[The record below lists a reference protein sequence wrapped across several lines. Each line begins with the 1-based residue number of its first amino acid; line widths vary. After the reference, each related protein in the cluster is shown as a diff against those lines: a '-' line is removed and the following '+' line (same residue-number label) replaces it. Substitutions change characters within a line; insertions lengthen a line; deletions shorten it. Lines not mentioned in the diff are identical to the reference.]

1 MIARTV
7 SVNKT
12 VDRCFYQYLLAF
24 LFISSTS
31 SALAEQ
37 SYEFDES
44 FVKHLPG
51 VKVDVS
57 RYKNGNPVDP
67 GIYTLDIFLNGR
79 QVSRDNVRVIKKGNE
94 TRACLSYDL
103 VKTLALKDSVFSAQQ
118 VEALRSGKQCLVLED
133 TIENSHAAINSADMQ
148 INISI
153 PQIYL
158 LRSARGYVAPE
169 FWDKGETAFTLN
181 YSTNYYRS
189 VYNGGR
195 EYDSFYG
202 RALAGFN
209 VGGWMFRHDGA
220 LSWQRQQGSE
230 YHHYDDT
237 NTYVMRDIP
246 QLKSRLLLG
255 EGNTSGELFDTLS
268 FRGAQLLTVDQMWP
282 DSQRGYA
289 PEIRGTARTNAQVT
303 VSQNGNKIYETT
315 VPPGAFNI
323 TDLYPTGYGGD
334 LDVTIKEADGSE
346 THFSVPYAAMARLK
360 RPGMTYYSLT
370 GGVSRRANM
379 SYTPSIYQG
388 TIQHG
393 FTNSLTGYSG
403 ILGSQNYTSVLLGG
417 AFGLPVGAI
426 SLDIT
431 GAETKYGDEK
441 KEGVSYRAT
450 YSKKISQTNTNFTL
464 AAYRFSSSGYYSF
477 DNALQLNNYYKKH
490 GNNGTDNYL
499 SRPKQRFSMS
509 ASQNFGDS
517 FGSVYLTGFIQN
529 YWETTGT
536 NTQFQLSYNNT
547 LGQIS
552 YTFSANRL
560 IYATG
565 EHDTQLA
572 LDFSLPLGRNNKN
585 HITGSATHTKDGI
598 SAQTAINGSLGDHN
612 QYSYNVGVARDADNN
627 KSGSVSGQYRSPYNT
642 LAASYTKGKNYY
654 SASGGVSGAI
664 VALPDSLTFSAYQ
677 SSTYAVVNAEDAGG
691 ARVLGYPNIVLN
703 GSGRAVVPNLSP
715 YRINELAID
724 PKGIPLDVE
733 LETTQQRVTPIEG
746 AVVRLD
752 YKTSKGKPLLI
763 RANQLNGNAL
773 PFGASVADEN
783 GNPITTVSQGGQ
795 IYVRLNKDVSRL
807 HVSWGNTSM
816 EKCLV
821 NLESGEIEPSEN
833 KTLARLTTTCSG
845 DRSQPVRYV
854 SNSATDNE
862 NQG

>member
-1 MIARTV
+1 MMARTV
-7 SVNKT
+7 SVDKS
-12 VDRCFYQYLLAF
+12 VGRHFYRSFLALF
-24 LFISSTS
+24 LTTAITT
-31 SALAEQ
+31 AWAET

-44 FVKHLPG
+44 FVRHLPG
-51 VKVDVS
+51 VKIDVS
-57 RYKNGNPVDP
+57 RYANGNPVEP
-67 GIYTLDIFLNGR
+67 GVYALDIFLNGR
-79 QVSRDNVRVIKKGNE
+79 QVSRDNVRVIREGNE

-103 VKTLALKDSVFSAQQ
+103 VKNLAIKDSVFNAQQ
-118 VEALRSGKQCLVLED
+118 AEALRSGKQCLVLEE
-133 TIENSHAAINSADMQ
+133 IVENSHAAINSADMQ
-148 INISI
+148 MDISI

-181 YSTNYYRS
+181 YNTNYYRS
-189 VYNGGR
+189 VYSGGR

-230 YHHYDDT
+230 YHHYDDI

-255 EGNTSGELFDTLS
+255 EGNTSGEIFDTAS
-268 FRGAQLLTVDQMWP
+268 FRGVQLSTVDQMWP

-289 PEIRGTARTNAQVT
+289 PEIRGVARTNAQVT
-303 VSQNGNKIYETT
+303 VSQNGNKIYEST
-315 VPPGAFNI
+315 VSPGAFNI

-346 THFSVPYAAMARLK
+346 TRFSVPYAAMARLK

-370 GGVSRRANM
+370 GGVSRRDNM
-379 SYTPSIYQG
+379 VYTPSIYQG

-431 GAETKYGDEK
+431 GAETKYGNNK
-441 KEGVSYRAT
+441 KQGVSYRAT
-450 YSKKISQTNTNFTL
+450 YSKKLSQTNTNFTL

-477 DNALQLNNYYKKH
+477 DNALQINNYYKKH
-490 GNNGTDNYL
+490 GNNGTRNYL
-499 SRPKQRFSMS
+499 SRPKQRFSMT
-509 ASQNFGDS
+509 ASQNFGDP
-517 FGSVYLTGFIQN
+517 FGNIYLTGFIQN
-529 YWETTGT
+529 YWEDTGT
-536 NTQFQLSYNNT
+536 NTQFQLGYNNT
-547 LGQIS
+547 LGRIS
-552 YTFSANRL
+552 YTFSAKRL
-560 IYATG
+560 IYSTG
-565 EHDTQLA
+565 GHDTQLS
-572 LDFSLPLGRNNKN
+572 LDFSVPLGSDNKN
-585 HITGSATHTKDGI
+585 YINGSATHTKEGV
-598 SAQTAINGSLGDHN
+598 SAQTAVNGTLGDHN
-612 QYSYNVGVARDADNN
+612 QYNYNVGVARDADNN

-642 LAASYTKGKNYY
+642 LTASYTKGENYY
-654 SASGGVSGAI
+654 SASGGVSGTL
-664 VALPDSLTFSAYQ
+664 VALPDSVTFSAYQ

-703 GSGRAVVPNLSP
+703 GSGRAIVPNLNP

-733 LETTQQRVTPIEG
+733 LEATQQRVIPMEG

-773 PFGASVADEN
+773 PFGASVTDEN
-783 GNPITTVSQGGQ
+783 GNQITTVSQGGQ

-807 HVSWGNTSM
+807 HVSWGNTPL

-821 NLESGEIEPSEN
+821 NLESGDIQSSEN
-833 KTLARLTTTCSG
+833 KSLARLTTTCSG
-845 DRSQPVRYV
+845 DRGQPARYV
-854 SNSATDNE
+854 SNSLTDNE